1 MRYPGLAAFSVV
13 VLCSVTASAQESRRV
28 SFAAN
33 AKAPELTCPAAPRA
47 PRPVTPAPAPDEDP
61 EVVPTEEDLGD
72 LAHPT
77 PVPPPMLDRSLVAGF
92 SLRGDGGR
100 VQPLRIGVWGDSHM
114 ASGVFSGEL
123 IRAIG
128 SHGAEVETSYLP
140 PTMGRSGVR
149 LPIRKYCQAT
159 TWRLEPAYTSGS
171 RGVQKGPS
179 LVDLRSTR
187 RGAYLWLDFRL
198 DAKPSRVTGVRIMYL
213 PTATASTLG
222 ITLDNGT
229 EQRIPLMKGTTSAG
243 SAPGPLH
250 TADIEVVTRDGA
262 PLSTIKLRV
271 VEGIAVLQGFML
283 THRDPR
289 PVTMNVFGLPSATVR
304 GWGQIDTS
312 YMKDALRG
320 SSYDA
325 VILQYGTNE
334 GNDVKFDVERYS
346 SGLATALEG
355 LRAVFPDAAC
365 LLIGPTD
372 RGVRIRKPSARSR
385 RPPPP
390 PPDLMKYA
398 RIHREITQAQADVG
412 KRYNCASWDWQAF
425 MGGPAS
431 IYSWVLGTPPRAAGD
446 LTHLTPTG
454 YRQSAA
460 GLATA
465 LGWNGN

>member
-1 MRYPGLAAFSVV
+1 MRYLGLLALSVV
-13 VLCSVTASAQESRRV
+13 ALGSVTASANETRRV
-28 SFAAN
+28 SFTAN
-33 AKAPELTCPAAPRA
+33 PKAPELACPAAPRA
-47 PRPVTPAPAPDEDP
+47 RPTPAPATPDGDP

-72 LAHPT
+72 LAHPE
-77 PVPPPMLDRSLVAGF
+77 PVPRPTVDPNLVAGF
-92 SLRGDGGR
+92 ALRADGGR
-100 VQPLRIGVWGDSHM
+100 VQPLRVGVWGDSHM

-123 IRAIG
+123 IRSLG

-159 TWRLEPAYTSGS
+159 TWRMEPAYTSASAGL
-171 RGVQKGPS
+171 QKGPS

-187 RGAYLWLDFRL
+187 RGAYLWLDFRI
-198 DAKPSRVTGVRIMYL
+198 DAQPSRVAGVRVMYL

-229 EQRIPLMKGTTSAG
+229 EQRIPLARSTNVN
-243 SAPGPLH
+243 GPLR
-250 TADIEVVTRDGA
+250 TADIEVVAREGA
-262 PLSTIKLRV
+262 PLSTLKLRV
-271 VEGIAVLQGFML
+271 IEGVAVLQGFML
-283 THRDPR
+283 THREPR
-289 PVTMNVFGLPSATVR
+289 PVTMDVFGLPSATVR
-304 GWGQIDTS
+304 GWAQIEAS
-312 YMKDALRG
+312 YLKDALRG
-320 SSYDA
+320 RSYDA

-334 GNDVKFDVERYS
+334 GNDAKFDANRYS

-372 RGVRIRKPSARSR
+372 RGVRIRKPSASR
-385 RPPPP
+385 ARRQPAPE
-390 PPDLMKYA
+390 PPDLMKFA
-398 RIHREITQAQADVG
+398 RIHRDITIAQAEVG

-431 IYSWVLGTPPRAAGD
+431 IYSWVLSTPPRAARD

-460 GLATA
+460 GLASA
-465 LGWNGN
+465 LGWNGVTGN